1 MFVYDA
7 NNSYLCFTQGPHFV
21 SLMTVVHSVKVL
33 ALTQKHLSLDEVIDL
48 LKCFP
53 CLEKL
58 YIKVTKLTL

>member
-1 MFVYDA
+1 MFDYDA
-7 NNSYLCFTQGPHFV
+7 DHSYLCFTQGPHFV
-21 SLMTVVHSVKVL
+21 SLTTVVHSVKVL
-33 ALTQKHLSLDEVIDL
+33 ALTQKHLSLDTVIDF